1 MKNGSAPFQHLETV
15 FAMNDSLV
23 GSQLSLKWNEPLCDP
38 GSKSKKEK
46 KKKQSGLSRDKE

>member
-15 FAMNDSLV
+15 FGMNDSLV

-38 GSKSKKEK
+38 GSKSRKEK
-46 KKKQSGLSRDKE
+46 KKTVWVISR